1 MNRSSFPSHANAEII
16 EASYQAWL
24 KDPNSVDPTW
34 RAFFQ
39 GFTLGT
45 NGPSPVAALSAAAA
59 EESQSHATA
68 PIIDSPRQSRVH
80 HLISTYRSIG
90 HFEAHLDPLGD
101 PPPIHPKL
109 TLASFGLSDDD
120 LDTSYDIGTY
130 LGGGQM
136 KLRDILIALRTTYC
150 DRIGVEYTHI
160 QDGTRRRWLQE
171 RVETCGLRPAYD
183 AETRQRFLRTLVQA
197 EQFERFLHRTFVG
210 AKRFSVEGGETVMN
224 ALEQLLHRAPGL
236 RITDLV
242 LGMAHRGRLNV
253 LVNLCGKKAE
263 HLFRA
268 FNENH
273 IPDTTHGDG
282 DVKYH
287 LGYEGERTV
296 DGKAVAIT
304 LAYNPSHLEAVNPVV
319 LGRAR
324 ARVDLQDKATRAQTL
339 PVLIHGDAAFAG
351 QGVVMETLNLAGL
364 KGYAVGGTIHLVT
377 NNQVG
382 FTTNPDEGR
391 TGRHC
396 TEIAKFTEAPILHA
410 NGDDPDAVVL
420 ATEIALE
427 YRQQFGADAVVDIVC
442 YRRYGHNET
451 DEPLFT
457 QPVLYKNIAAHPSVT
472 ELYASRLTQAGS
484 TPDGALALLR
494 TEFDVLLES
503 AQNRALEALKVE
515 IAERQKNPFGVR
527 PFNSPYEHVVP
538 TAVSAEL
545 LGKVAPHLW
554 QTPPDFA
561 PNPKIK
567 RLLDTKA
574 EAFKSGANFDWSLG
588 EGLAFASLLAEGHPI
603 RLSGQD
609 VERGTFSHRHAV
621 LHDPSNDAEYC
632 PLSSLGG
639 ARIEL
644 VNSSLS
650 EYAVLG
656 FDYGYSLEAPDSL
669 VIWEA
674 QFGDFA
680 NGAQIVID
688 QFIAS
693 AESKWNQTSGL
704 VMLLPHGYE
713 GQGPEHSSARLERFL
728 QLCAENNMQIV
739 QPTTPAQLFHALRRQ
754 VKAEHRKPLV
764 VLTPKSLLRLKAC
777 VSELKDFTGGR
788 FETILADPKP
798 APKTER
804 LILCSG
810 KVFYELDTERTN
822 RKDTTTTIARIEQF
836 YPFDAESLKK
846 LHQQYGSPAK
856 VVWVQDEPQNMGGW
870 SFISPLIEN
879 VLKLKPIYAGRDSAA
894 SPAVGALSVHKLE
907 QADLIRQAFTA

>member
-1 MNRSSFPSHANAEII
+1 MKHLSVGTRWNADLV
-16 EASYQAWL
+16 ASYHERWTQ
-24 KDPNSVDPTW
+24 DPQSVDPEW
-34 RAFFQ
+34 RAFFE
-39 GFTLGT
+39 GFELG
-45 NGPSPVAALSAAAA
+45 LSLPPKPGKTGAGSAGNVDAAAQFKVLA
-59 EESQSHATA
+59 AIEAY
-68 PIIDSPRQSRVH
+68 RMLG
-80 HLISTYRSIG
+80 HLQARINPL
-90 HFEAHLDPLGD
+90 LDPQPHFALTDKALGLD
-101 PPPIHPKL
+101 G
-109 TLASFGLSDDD
+109 LAPDRVFHSGDF
-120 LDTSYDIGTY
+120 
-130 LGGGQM
+130 LGGKLLPLSEILA
-136 KLRDILIALRTTYC
+136 KLRAIYC
-150 DRIGVEYTHI
+150 GPIGVEFTHI
-160 QDGTRRRWLQE
+160 QDGARRRWLQE
-171 RVETCGLRPAYD
+171 RAESCGLRPAYD
-183 AETRQRFLRTLVQA
+183 AETRRRFLRTLVQA

-236 RITDLV
+236 KITDLV
-242 LGMAHRGRLNV
+242 VGMAHRGRLNV

-263 HLFRA
+263 QLFRA

-287 LGYEGERTV
+287 LGYEGERTI
-296 DGKAVAIT
+296 DGQPVAVT
-304 LAYNPSHLEAVNPVV
+304 LAFNPSHLEAVNPVV

-351 QGVVMETLNLAGL
+351 QGIVMETLNLAGL
-364 KGYAVGGTIHLVT
+364 KGYGVGGTVHLVT

-382 FTTNPDEGR
+382 FTTNPDEAR

-451 DEPLFT
+451 DEPFFT
-457 QPVLYKNIAAHPSVT
+457 QPVLYRNIAAHPSVT

-484 TPDGALALLR
+484 APDGELAKLR
-494 TEFDVLLES
+494 TENDVLLEA
-503 AQNRALEALKVE
+503 AQARALEAIKAE
-515 IAERQKNPFGVR
+515 IAERQKAPFGVR
-527 PFNSPYEHVVP
+527 PFRSPYEHLVP

-554 QTPPDFA
+554 QMPPDFT

-567 RLLDTKA
+567 RQLDLKA
-574 EAFKSGANFDWSLG
+574 EAFKSGANLDWSLG

-603 RLSGQD
+603 RVSGQD

-621 LHDPSNDAEYC
+621 LHDPSNDAEHC
-632 PLSSLGG
+632 PLNAVGG
-639 ARIEL
+639 AAIEL

-680 NGAQIVID
+680 NGAQIMID

-704 VMLLPHGYE
+704 VLLLPHGYE

-728 QLCAENNMQIV
+728 QLCAENNLQVI
-739 QPTTPAQLFHALRRQ
+739 QPSTPAQLFHALRRQ
-754 VKAEHRKPLV
+754 VKAELRKPLV
-764 VLTPKSLLRLKAC
+764 VMTPKSLLRHKAC
-777 VSELKDFTGGR
+777 VSKLTDLTSGG
-788 FETILADPKP
+788 FQAILPDPTP
-798 APKTER
+798 AARTER
-804 LILCSG
+804 LLLCSG
-810 KVFYELDTERTN
+810 KVFYELDAERAN
-822 RKDTTTTIARIEQF
+822 RKDTTTTIVRVEQF
-836 YPFDAESLKK
+836 YPFDAATLSR
-846 LHQQYGSPAK
+846 LHDQYGEPRK
-856 VVWVQDEPQNMGGW
+856 VVWVQDEPRNMGGW
-870 SFISPLIEN
+870 SFIAPLIEETLELRP
-879 VLKLKPIYAGRDSAA
+879 VYAGRDAGA
-894 SPAVGALSVHKLE
+894 SPAVGSLSVHKIE
-907 QADLIRQAFTA
+907 QADLIRQAFEA